1 MYSDLPKNQRDIL
14 TSEQNTIINS
24 TEPNI
29 IVSASPGC
37 GKTYTLVEKI
47 KKDYPGKTEKFGF
60 IACSFTREAS
70 KQLENKLSNDVNLSL
85 SFVGTIDAFVLTVII
100 SPFKNRCLRHFL
112 NSPILERELIIT
124 MPSFSS
130 KSNEI
135 TKIGKSHL
143 EVDSYYQK
151 WISDFKIGKYEI
163 SYCAY
168 LLALNMINNMPEV
181 KSFIS
186 SRYTCIYVDEA
197 QDLNEFQHDLIK
209 VLKDTCKLKTF
220 LIGDKNQSIYEFRGA
235 KPTLFS
241 SLVNSD
247 YVNYPISISVRCHK
261 SIMDFSN
268 LFLDDSAKAITKS
281 ENKVY
286 IYDNFTTSVLD
297 GIISTNDNILWISDT
312 NELAQIFFNY
322 SLSKN
327 FEFKYTKPLE
337 LNDTNFV
344 GTYYNLL
351 EELLRF
357 YYNYQNPITALS
369 YSIDDIEIILLDY
382 ITEKSFKVI
391 KKKVIDVSISP
402 KDYIYSILTAI
413 GIHISEA
420 TLNEIEQQL
429 KNSVCS
435 EHYTRTNDKKRI
447 MTIHSSKGL
456 EAHTVIVF
464 IDYDDYFY
472 NKFPND
478 REAKMRAYYVAFSR
492 AEKEL
497 HIFFRNSKVDKYGNN
512 RPVNQQF
519 IRTRIKQTFDKL
531 IVQ

>member
-1 MYSDLPKNQRDIL
+1 MFSDLPKNQRDIL
-14 TSEQNTIINS
+14 TSEQNAIINS
-24 TEPNI
+24 TELNI

-47 KKDYPGKTEKFGF
+47 KKDYPEKTEKFGF
-60 IACSFTREAS
+60 VACSFTREAS
-70 KQLENKLSNDVNLSL
+70 KQLENKLSKDVNLSL

-100 SPFKNRCLRHFL
+100 NPFKNRCLQHFL
-112 NSPILERELIIT
+112 NSSILDRNLIIT
-124 MPSFSS
+124 MPNFGS

-151 WISDFKIGKYEI
+151 WISDFKLGKYEI

-209 VLKDTCKLKTF
+209 GLKDTCGLKTF

-235 KPTLFS
+235 RPALFS
-241 SLVNSD
+241 SLANSEFI
-247 YVNYPISISVRCHK
+247 NYPISISVRCHK

-268 LFLDDSAKAITKS
+268 LFLDDSAKAITNS
-281 ENKVY
+281 ENKVN
-286 IYDNFTTSVLD
+286 IYDNYSTSMLD
-297 GIISTNDNILWISDT
+297 DIISTNDNILWISDT
-312 NELAQIFFNY
+312 NDLAQIFFNY

-327 FEFKYTKPLE
+327 LEFKYTKPLE
-337 LNDTNFV
+337 LSDANFI

-351 EELLRF
+351 EELLSF
-357 YYNYQNPITALS
+357 YFNYQNSIAALS
-369 YSIDDIEIILLDY
+369 YSIEDIELTLEDY
-382 ITEKSFKVI
+382 ITEKSFNAI

-402 KDYIYSILTAI
+402 KDYIFSIFTAI
-413 GIHISEA
+413 GINISEV

-435 EHYTRTNDKKRI
+435 EHYLRTNDKKRI
-447 MTIHSSKGL
+447 MTIHSAKGL

-472 NKFPND
+472 NTYPND

-497 HIFFRNSKVDKYGNN
+497 HIFFRTSKLDKYGQK
-512 RPVNQQF
+512 RTVNQQY
-519 IRTRIKQTFDKL
+519 IRTKIKQSFNRI
-531 IVQ
+531 IVE